1 MGKDEEEFIT
11 TFYHNVINQ
20 KTGNISY
27 NGVRHYL
34 SKKEIN
40 KLRPGFKSLE
50 EILEHIKPKIQQK
63 KHETKEGGLLPLALL
78 IPLITGSIGAAG
90 AATSGIA
97 TAIAKAKENTK
108 QAEAVQ
114 EQVRHNAE
122 MERLAKE
129 NTGQG
134 LGNDSEDEEIEEI
147 KYCINKLK
155 GAGFSFI

>member
-78 IPLITGSIGAAG
+78 IPLITGSIAAAG
-90 AATSGIA
+90 SATAGIA
-97 TAIAKAKENTK
+97 TAIAKAKENT
-108 QAEAVQ
+108 

-122 MERLAKE
+122 MEKLAKE